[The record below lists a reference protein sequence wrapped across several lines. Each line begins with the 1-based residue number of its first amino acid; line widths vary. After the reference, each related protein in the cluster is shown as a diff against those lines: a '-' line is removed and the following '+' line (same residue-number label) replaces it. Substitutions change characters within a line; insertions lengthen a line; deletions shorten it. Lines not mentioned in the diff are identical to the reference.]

1 MARAVWLFSAVADE
15 LDFVSAVADE
25 LDFVSADGARIRVVP
40 IHVGSSEWN

>member
-1 MARAVWLFSAVADE
+1 MARAVWLF
-15 LDFVSAVADE
+15 SAVADE